1 MPGPTVSARRGVSVT
16 QTMHA
21 LRFTLALAALAP
33 ALLSAQQ
40 PAPTARPDS
49 TAKPLHPVVVRERQR
64 ARAVGGSAIV
74 EVAVDSVRTAPAANL
89 DAVLRTVPFVGVRTN
104 SRGETELSLRASD
117 SRQPAVLLEGV
128 PLTLGWDSRTDASVI
143 PLSAATGIRVGRTL
157 SSLMLGPN
165 ISSGTIEVGL
175 TEGLTATRRL
185 LTLGTDQTGALGF
198 SGSAGAPITIGTGTL
213 AVLGGGGVRHRPD
226 LVAPDALTRRVTK
239 GRRDNTDL
247 TQRDYVSGVRY
258 TTATGASFG
267 LTVTG
272 ARGARGVMAEDHLT
286 TPRFWRIP
294 QVDRDVAILSA
305 TSGWMSTPLGSGS
318 VDLRV
323 GRSRG
328 TQRIDQYTDSSY
340 RTLGTTERGDDATTT
355 TRLILEHSVGS
366 RGEIGLGISS
376 ATIDYDETLGAAT
389 PVAYR
394 QRLSSVALETDWEL
408 PRQLRFSLS
417 GSRDQAEHPLTG
429 GRAPLGARQEWGA
442 RAGLSKTLL
451 GPGIQL
457 NAAMTRR
464 ARFPALR
471 ELYSGSLQRFVPNPD
486 LRPERLISS
495 EVSALWQRGA
505 GEVQATLFRQQLD
518 DAVVRVTR
526 PDRTFIRVNANAQ
539 RTQGLELFGAWRGA
553 DRTFLADLTVQ
564 DPQLIDQVS
573 GARSA
578 PEYVPHLRGSVTA
591 IVPIATRTRLTTAA
605 TTTGAQSC
613 LNPDRGTRETIAAA
627 TRLDALIDRDIT
639 LDARGLWS
647 ALRVSI
653 GVDNLLDRLTYDQCG
668 LPQMGRTFRIGLQLR

>member
-1 MPGPTVSARRGVSVT
+1 MRS
-16 QTMHA
+16 
-21 LRFTLALAALAP
+21 LRFVIALAGLAP
-33 ALLSAQQ
+33 AVGGTQQ
-40 PAPTARPDS
+40 PAPAARPDS

-143 PLSAATGIRVGRTL
+143 PLSAASGIRVGRTL

-165 ISSGTIEVGL
+165 VSSGTIEVGL
-175 TEGLTATRRL
+175 TEGLTAPRRL
-185 LTLGTDQTGALGF
+185 LSLGTDQTGALGF
-198 SGSAGAPITIGTGTL
+198 SGSIGAPISLGTGTL

-226 LVAPDALTRRVTK
+226 LIAPDALRRRVTN

-247 TQRDYVSGVRY
+247 SQRDYVGGVRY
-258 TTATGASFG
+258 TTAQGASLG
-267 LTVTG
+267 LTLTG
-272 ARGARGVMAEDHLT
+272 ARGTRGIMAEDHLQA
-286 TPRFWRIP
+286 PRYWRIP
-294 QVDRDVAILSA
+294 QVDREVAILSA
-305 TSGWMSTPLGSGS
+305 FSGWVPTPFGSGS
-318 VDLRV
+318 LDLRV
-323 GRSRG
+323 GRTRG
-328 TQRIDQYTDSSY
+328 TQRLDQYTDSSY

-355 TRLILEHSVGS
+355 TRVILEHSIGS
-366 RGEIGLGISS
+366 RGEIGLGLSS
-376 ATIDYDETLGAAT
+376 ATIDYDETLGAAA
-389 PVAYR
+389 PVTYR

-408 PRQLRFSLS
+408 PGLVRLAAA
-417 GSRDQAEHPLTG
+417 GSRDQAENPRTG
-429 GRAPLGARQEWGA
+429 GRAPLGERSDWGA
-442 RAGLSKTLL
+442 RLGVTKTLL

-486 LRPERLISS
+486 LRPERLVSS

-505 GEVQATLFRQQLD
+505 GEVQATLFRQHLD

-526 PDRTFIRVNANAQ
+526 PDRTFIRVNAHAQ

-564 DPQLIDQVS
+564 DPQLIDQMR
-573 GARSA
+573 GAHRA

-591 IVPIATRTRLTTAA
+591 IVPLAVRTRLTTAA
-605 TTTGAQSC
+605 TTIGAQSC

-627 TRLDALIDRDIT
+627 TRFDALVDRDIA
-639 LDARGLWS
+639 LGARGLWS
-647 ALRVSI
+647 ALRLSV

-668 LPQMGRTFRIGLQLR
+668 LPQVGRTLRVGLQLR

>member
-1 MPGPTVSARRGVSVT
+1 MMRS
-16 QTMHA
+16 
-21 LRFTLALAALAP
+21 LRCTLALAALAP
-33 ALLSAQQ
+33 ALVGAQQ
-40 PAPTARPDS
+40 PAPTTRADS
-49 TAKPLHPVVVRERQR
+49 SAKPLHPVVVQERQR

-74 EVAVDSVRTAPAANL
+74 EVSVDSVRTAPAANL

-165 ISSGTIEVGL
+165 VSSGTIEVGL
-175 TEGLTATRRL
+175 TEGLIAPRRV

-198 SGSAGAPITIGTGTL
+198 AGSVGAPIPIGSGTL
-213 AVLGGGGVRHRPD
+213 AVLGGGGMRHRPD
-226 LVAPDALTRRVTK
+226 LIAPDALRRRVTH

-247 TQRDYVSGVRY
+247 TQRDYVGGVRY
-258 TTATGASFG
+258 TTAQGASFG
-267 LTVTG
+267 VTLTG
-272 ARGARGVMAEDHLT
+272 GRGTRGIMAEDHLQ
-286 TPRFWRIP
+286 TPRYWRIP

-305 TSGWMSTPLGSGS
+305 FSGWRPTPFGSGS
-318 VDLRV
+318 VDLRL
-323 GRSRG
+323 GRTRG

-340 RTLGTTERGDDATTT
+340 RTVGTTERGDDVTST
-355 TRLILEHSVGS
+355 TRLILEHSIGA
-366 RGEIGLGISS
+366 RGEVGLGISS
-376 ATIDYDETLGAAT
+376 ATIDYDERLGTAT

-394 QRLSSVALETDWEL
+394 QRLASVALETDWSL
-408 PRQLRFSLS
+408 PGLVRLSLA
-417 GSRDQAEHPLTG
+417 GSRDQAENPLTG
-429 GRAPLGARQEWGA
+429 GRAPLGDRSDWGG
-442 RAGLSKTLL
+442 RLGVTKTLL
-451 GPGIQL
+451 APGIQL

-486 LRPERLISS
+486 LRPERLVSS

-505 GEVQATLFRQQLD
+505 GEVQATVFRQHLD

-526 PDRTFIRVNANAQ
+526 PDRTFMRVNANAQ

-564 DPQLIDQVS
+564 DPQLIDQGS
-573 GARSA
+573 GARTA

-591 IVPIATRTRLTTAA
+591 IVPIAAHTRLTTAA
-605 TTTGAQSC
+605 TTIGAQSC
-613 LNPDRGTRETIAAA
+613 LNPERGARETIAAA
-627 TRLDALIDRDIT
+627 TRLDALVDRD
-639 LDARGLWS
+639 LALGARGLWS
-647 ALRVSI
+647 ALRLSVGI
-653 GVDNLLDRLTYDQCG
+653 DNLLDRLTYDQCG
-668 LPQMGRTFRIGLQLR
+668 VPQVGRTLRVGLQLR